1 MLYIQP
7 NPNIGGSYPSPQ
19 SLKAAGLVEFP
30 EEFLEKFLELNGF
43 VKLTIVD
50 NVVTA
55 VRANNTARD
64 AWLAEVAEQEA
75 AEQETA
81 EQETGSNNDLVTWAE
96 LDAAYNEG
104 RDAAYEQ

>member
-7 NPNIGGSYPSPQ
+7 KPNKGGSYPSPQ

-30 EEFLEKFLELNGF
+30 EEFLDKFLDLNGF
-43 VKLTIVD
+43 VTLTVVD

-64 AWLAEVAEQEA
+64 AWLAEVSEQE
-75 AEQETA
+75 A
-81 EQETGSNNDLVTWAE
+81 EQETGSDNGVVTWAE

-104 RDAAYEQ
+104 RDAAYDQ

>member
-75 AEQETA
+75 AEQET
-81 EQETGSNNDLVTWAE
+81 GLDNDLVTWAE